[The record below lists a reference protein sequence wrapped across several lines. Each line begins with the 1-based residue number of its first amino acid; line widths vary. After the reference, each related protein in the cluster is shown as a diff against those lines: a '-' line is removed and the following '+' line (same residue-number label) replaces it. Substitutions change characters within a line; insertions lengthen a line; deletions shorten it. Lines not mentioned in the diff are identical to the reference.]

1 MSSALATPS
10 MSAKKA
16 SLTIGISNLFTMK
29 PARTHQ
35 GIYVL
40 GAVVRVRL
48 QGTGVHEDIPP
59 GSRHRR

>member
-1 MSSALATPS
+1 